1 MSKTV
6 TFEDIVNKKEG
17 FLRGP
22 FGGDLKKE
30 IFVPKAENTYK
41 VYEQGVVLQKNPN
54 IGDYYITKEYFDKK
68 MYRFEVKPKDFLV
81 SCSGVNYGAIY
92 QLEDIITKGVINQAL
107 LRIRLNKDIIDD
119 DYFYYLFQSY
129 IVKMIVGKKG
139 DSTIPNF
146 PAVSILKKLK
156 FQILDLEIQKKVG
169 GLLKI
174 IDSKIEL
181 NNKINTELE
190 AMAKTLYDYW
200 FVQFDFPDENG
211 KPYKSSG
218 GEMVWSE
225 ELKREIPK
233 GREVKNLKNN
243 SLTNLIKPNIDFFE
257 GEKTYLATADIVN
270 NEINFGADKITF
282 ENRESRANM
291 QPIQYS
297 IWFAKMKNTKKV
309 LYVGEYS
316 NYFLENFILSTGFS
330 GLKCKKSYYLEYVW
344 GFINNDNFEIIK
356 DRLSNGATQEAIN
369 NDSMAFIPLIIPS
382 ENILKEYHKKT
393 FEIYKKIYLNQI
405 ENQKLAELR
414 DFLLPML
421 MNGQVVVE

>member
-54 IGDYYITKEYFDKK
+54 IGDYYITKEYFDRK

-92 QLEDIITKGVINQAL
+92 QLEDTITKGVINQAL

-129 IVKMIVGKKG
+129 VVRMIVGKKG

-200 FVQFDFPDENG
+200 FVQFDFPNEKGN
-211 KPYKSSG
+211 PYKSSG
-218 GEMVWSE
+218 GEMVWND
-225 ELKREIPK
+225 ELKKEVPK
-233 GREVKNLKNN
+233 GWGSADLLKN
-243 SLTNLIKPNIDFFE
+243 SFAKIIKPGIKKFE
-257 GEKTYLATADIVN
+257 GFKKYLATADI
-270 NEINFGADKITF
+270 NEREIGNGNDVTF

-291 QPIQYS
+291 QPIKNS
-297 IWFAKMKNTKKV
+297 LWFAKMKASKKH
-309 LYVGEYS
+309 LFIGE
-316 NYFLENFILSTGFS
+316 FAEDIIENCILSTGFM
-330 GLKCKKSYYLEYVW
+330 GLKCEPIAFEFLA
-344 GFINNDNFEIIK
+344 GFISSDIFEVAKDKISHGATMQGIGNDDLKFIKIIIPDEK
-356 DRLSNGATQEAIN
+356 ILLVYGNLTRDLYKKMDIYRQENKRLS
-369 NDSMAFIPLIIPS
+369 
-382 ENILKEYHKKT
+382 
-393 FEIYKKIYLNQI
+393 
-405 ENQKLAELR
+405 ELR
-414 DFLLPML
+414 DWLLPML
-421 MNGQVVVE
+421 MNGQVVVK